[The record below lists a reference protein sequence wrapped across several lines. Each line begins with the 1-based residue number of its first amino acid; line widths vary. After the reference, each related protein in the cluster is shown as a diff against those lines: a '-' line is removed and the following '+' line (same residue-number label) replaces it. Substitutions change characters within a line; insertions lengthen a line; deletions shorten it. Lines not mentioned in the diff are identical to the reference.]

1 MEINGLASMTMSV
14 NKAEVG
20 QNILSKTLQKT
31 AEVQQQQNQQEQQ
44 QNRQMLVKEPEP
56 STTVA
61 AMTGKGTK
69 IDTYV

>member
-1 MEINGLASMTMSV
+1 MEITGLANMTMSL

-20 QNILSKTLQKT
+20 QSILSKTLQKT
-31 AEVQQQQNQQEQQ
+31 AEMAQQQGQQKM
-44 QNRQMLVKEPEP
+44 QMPAPKP

-69 IDTYV
+69 IDAYV

>member
-1 MEINGLASMTMSV
+1 MEINGLASMTISE

-31 AEVQQQQNQQEQQ
+31 AEVEQQQEQQ
-44 QNRQMLVKEPEP
+44 KNRQLQMQSPK

-61 AMTGKGTK
+61 EVSGKGTK
-69 IDTYV
+69 IDAYV

>member
-1 MEINGLASMTMSV
+1 MEINGLASMAMSL

-31 AEVQQQQNQQEQQ
+31 AEVEQQQEQQ
-44 QNRQMLVKEPEP
+44 KIRQVQMEDPKP
-56 STTVA
+56 STTAA
-61 AMTGKGTK
+61 AMSGKGTR